1 MAEEKNYEQ
10 AAECTH
16 DCSTCSA
23 NCGSRTQKP
32 AFTPVNQ
39 YSKVDKLIGI
49 VSGKGGVG
57 KSLVTCLSAVELNRR
72 GLKTAILDAD
82 ITGPSVPKAF
92 GLHQLCE
99 QAPLGGLMP
108 VKSQTGI
115 DVMSINLL
123 MEDETS
129 PVVWRGPVISG
140 TVQQFWTEVVWGDVD
155 CMLIDCPPGTGDV
168 PLTIFQSLPLDG
180 IIIVTSPQDL
190 VSMIVA
196 KAVNMAKLMN
206 IPIVGIV
213 ENMSYVKCPD
223 CGKEIKLFGESN
235 IDAIAAEYGIP
246 VLAKLPIDPAVA
258 RLCDTG
264 TIELCENDVAKSI
277 ADAIEA
283 QPMRAELA

>member
-1 MAEEKNYEQ
+1 MAEEKKYEQ
-10 AAECTH
+10 DVECTH

-23 NCGSRTQKP
+23 NCGSKQQKP
-32 AFTPVNQ
+32 AFTPINQ

-92 GLHQLCE
+92 GLHELCE
-99 QAPLGGLMP
+99 AAPLGGLLP
-108 VKSQTGI
+108 AETKTGI
-115 DVMSINLL
+115 KAMSINLL

-168 PLTIFQSLPLDG
+168 PLTIYQSLPLDG
-180 IIIVTSPQDL
+180 IVIVTSPQDL

-246 VLAKLPIDPAVA
+246 VLAKLPIDPAIA

-283 QPMRAELA
+283 QPMRADLA